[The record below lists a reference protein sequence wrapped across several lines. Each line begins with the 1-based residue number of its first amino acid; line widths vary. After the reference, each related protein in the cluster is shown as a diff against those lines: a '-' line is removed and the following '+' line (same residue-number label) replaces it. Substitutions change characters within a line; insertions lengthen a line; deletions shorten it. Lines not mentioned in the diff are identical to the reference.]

1 MAEKKEIAE
10 KNKNRLNAKSKI
22 VDNNKVNVSNE
33 WSWDNEKESDIS
45 NWLGMPKEEFKNSF
59 SFEQSNDVS
68 EAEIFEVDNKGKRN
82 GLPDIS
88 MSKRQNTKKGW
99 NDSITDS
106 QKSEKHRK
114 TNSRLGKR
122 SVTKQKSDKSQLL
135 VNDSDQSASAL
146 DISIEDYNDYKGKD
160 YESDVTEDNYNQ
172 PQKPTAKQTQSK
184 VYSNEPTS
192 PNPYELK
199 KRDENVFDDF

>member
-68 EAEIFEVDNKGKRN
+68 EAEIIEVDNKGKRN

-88 MSKRQNTKKGW
+88 MSKR
-99 NDSITDS
+99 
-106 QKSEKHRK
+106 
-114 TNSRLGKR
+114 
-122 SVTKQKSDKSQLL
+122 
-135 VNDSDQSASAL
+135 
-146 DISIEDYNDYKGKD
+146 
-160 YESDVTEDNYNQ
+160 
-172 PQKPTAKQTQSK
+172 
-184 VYSNEPTS
+184 
-192 PNPYELK
+192 
-199 KRDENVFDDF
+199 